1 MLSMIFIILFIIII
15 IIIIIIIWIL
25 FTFYFR
31 YKRLQPALLASFV
44 SHSRDSWGELRT
56 RMWAKRFS

>member
-15 IIIIIIIWIL
+15 IIIIISWIL
-25 FTFYFR
+25 FTFCFR
-31 YKRLQPALLASFV
+31 YKRLQPARLASFV

>member
-1 MLSMIFIILFIIII
+1 MLSMIFIILFIII